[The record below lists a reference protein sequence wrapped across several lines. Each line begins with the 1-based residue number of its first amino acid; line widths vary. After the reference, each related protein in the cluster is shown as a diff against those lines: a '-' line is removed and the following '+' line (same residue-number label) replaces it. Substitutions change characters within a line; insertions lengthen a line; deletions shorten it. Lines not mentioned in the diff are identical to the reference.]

1 MKVTVFLFHCSRC
14 FYFWHANLIS
24 LLFEPDG
31 KTNVLHSMSI
41 NWCITLVV
49 SHGFHC
55 FCSCFASII
64 TFSSEKPPQQM
75 LNALAKPTTKSDI
88 YFVISIEYFYAPV
101 NHKLIMSMLHQSH
114 FIKAKAIFHEYFL
127 VEFILFLYDF
137 PLLAFYKFVQR
148 IQYDTKEWRE
158 RKKKSEF
165 MTNSIWIDY
174 WNPKKCVRLAWNP
187 SPLIEENLEF
197 WTYIHLYECAV
208 ANGIN
213 EARSNSLLYQKD
225 DFNLIQSNGSNS
237 FAFHRSWFIRSFA
250 SKFSNFNWKLILSKW
265 PKLPFFFRCGLTL
278 STRSAVVDST
288 IGRFFFNF

>member
-158 RKKKSEF
+158 RKKKEWIHDKFYLNRLLKSQKMCSSRMKSE
-165 MTNSIWIDY
+165 SIDWRESWILDVY
-174 WNPKKCVRLAWNP
+174 P
-187 SPLIEENLEF
+187 
-197 WTYIHLYECAV
+197 
-208 ANGIN
+208 
-213 EARSNSLLYQKD
+213 
-225 DFNLIQSNGSNS
+225 
-237 FAFHRSWFIRSFA
+237 FIRMCCCQWNKWSPIEFSVV
-250 SKFSNFNWKLILSKW
+250 SKRWFQFNPIKWIEFVRISQKLIYS
-265 PKLPFFFRCGLTL
+265 FICY
-278 STRSAVVDST
+278 
-288 IGRFFFNF
+288 